1 MKSRHTA
8 RILEFGKAKVL
19 QQNMHMFM
27 PMELII
33 TLSPFVQRRFI
44 VLLTIANKLQSEMLG
59 VWNLNSKQKLKI
71 KARHIETNSS

>member
-44 VLLTIANKLQSEMLG
+44 VLLSIANKLQSEIYAWSM
-59 VWNLNSKQKLKI
+59 
-71 KARHIETNSS
+71 EFEF